1 MDFKEEE
8 VDQHETTLNGFNPM
22 DHQSDTQMRG
32 LMSTGTAATGLNSQ
46 DWERVKPQVAP
57 YVWAWYDQHKD
68 NKVATIMGVYRI
80 TVGSFRI
87 AEMVITAIF
96 GPRPQENSALSM
108 GEGEAGTNG

>member
-1 MDFKEEE
+1 MEFKDEQVE
-8 VDQHETTLNGFNPM
+8 QHESTLNGFNPM
-22 DHQSDTQMRG
+22 DHQSDIQMRG
-32 LMSTGTAATGLNSQ
+32 LMSTGTAASGLNSQ

-68 NKVATIMGVYRI
+68 NKVATILGVYRI

-96 GPRPQENSALSM
+96 GARPQVETQTEL
-108 GEGEAGTNG
+108 GEQQG